1 MQLAALNHY
10 VRDRADRLPGAV
22 GSYSQGAP
30 RAGLNPGEAVR
41 RDIAFGAAV
50 SWQGIRAS
58 GDQRGPRPEGYDLAP
73 ACSSSTD
80 GLPARTGQPRP
91 GAILAVPDAGNAVG
105 RSRGKETHFGT
116 HLAHSAV
123 HDGRYISIEVLHK
136 AVICPRSSGDRAQ
149 DS

>member
-10 VRDRADRLPGAV
+10 VRDRADRLPSAV

-58 GDQRGPRPEGYDLAP
+58 GDQHRPRPEGYDLAA
-73 ACSSSTD
+73 ACSSSSD
-80 GLPARTGQPRP
+80 GLPERTGQPRP
-91 GAILAVPDAGNAVG
+91 GAILDVPDAGNGVDGMTLARVG
-105 RSRGKETHFGT
+105 DTPVTPQPATKHSEQGLPTH
-116 HLAHSAV
+116 S
-123 HDGRYISIEVLHK
+123 
-136 AVICPRSSGDRAQ
+136 
-149 DS
+149 